1 MRGWLYWEGY
11 FALSI
16 EHCFQVGK
24 RILGGQIS
32 KEGKWP
38 WQAGLMYVSGA
49 GGQVIC
55 GASIIDRRWILTAAH
70 CVEG

>member
-1 MRGWLYWEGY
+1 MALREGY

-38 WQAGLMYVSGA
+38 WQAGLLYVSGG